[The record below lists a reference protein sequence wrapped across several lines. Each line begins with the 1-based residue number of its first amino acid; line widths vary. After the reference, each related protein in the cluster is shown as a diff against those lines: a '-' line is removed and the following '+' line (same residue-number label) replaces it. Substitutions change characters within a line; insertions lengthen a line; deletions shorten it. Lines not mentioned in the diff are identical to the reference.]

1 MPNLVDNNTQIPA
14 ARVKMNDDT
23 TGFVNRPWY
32 RWFFNMYQAVEAG
45 RRYGSFYSTTTFTP
59 AAINT
64 AYAITFNHTYT
75 RKDGS
80 DLTYGVY
87 IGTPTS
93 RIYVDNTATYNFQ
106 FSAQLKNTSG
116 SGNSIFI
123 WYRINGD
130 TSLTNNFSATQ
141 VTLGGGSNAA
151 AVAAWN
157 FVINLQAGD
166 YFELIYSADH
176 TTVSIP
182 YVAASSPVPAIPS
195 VILTV
200 TSCVGV

>member
-1 MPNLVDNNTQIPA
+1 MPDIANNTQIPA
-14 ARVKMNDDT
+14 ARVSIWDHVTN
-23 TGFVNRPWY
+23 FVTREWY
-32 RWFFNMYQAVEAG
+32 RWFYNMYIAVEAG
-45 RRYGSFYSTTTFTP
+45 RRYGSFYSTTSFTP
-59 AAINT
+59 AVINT
-64 AYAITFNHTYT
+64 AYAITFNNTYT
-75 RKDGS
+75 RSDGS

-106 FSAQLKNTSG
+106 FSAQLKNISG
-116 SGNSIFI
+116 SGHSIFI
-123 WYRINGD
+123 WPRINGVNLD
-130 TSLTNNFSATQ
+130 DSATQ
-141 VTLGGGSNAA
+141 VTLGAGSNAA

-157 FVINLQAGD
+157 FVLNLQAGQ
-166 YFELIYSADH
+166 YFELIYLANSLNV
-176 TTVSIP
+176 TIP

>member
-1 MPNLVDNNTQIPA
+1 MPNLADNNTQIPA
-14 ARVKMNDDT
+14 ARVKMNDDS

-32 RWFFNMYQAVEAG
+32 RWFFNTYIALEAG

-64 AYAITFNHTYT
+64 AYAFTFNNTFT
-75 RKDGS
+75 RADGS

-93 RIYVDNTATYNFQ
+93 RVYVDNTATYNFQ
-106 FSAQLKNTSG
+106 FSAQLKQTSG
-116 SGNSIFI
+116 GTHNIYI
-123 WYRINGD
+123 WPRINGVNLD
-130 TSLTNNFSATQ
+130 DSATQ
-141 VTLGGGSNAA
+141 VTMGGGSNSAT
-151 AVAAWN
+151 VAAWN
-157 FVINLQAGD
+157 FVLNLQTGD
-166 YFELIYSADH
+166 YFELIYSVDS
-176 TTVSIP
+176 TNIQIP

-200 TSCVGV
+200 TSSVGV